1 MGEPMRPTFLVAE
14 DDEDDYALLHGAFEK
29 LCPEAHVI
37 WVRDGEELTEVL
49 FEAGATPPSLL
60 LLDLSMPRKDGR
72 EALKEIR
79 ERGEYDAMPIIV
91 LTTSASDADL
101 RYVSQFRGTSHV
113 TKPVGI
119 SPYEDLVRRAILM
132 TVPPG

>member
-1 MGEPMRPTFLVAE
+1 MRPTFLVAE
-14 DDEDDYALLHGAFEK
+14 DDEDDYEFLHSAFEK
-29 LCPEAHVI
+29 LCPEAYVI
-37 WVRDGEELTEVL
+37 WVRDGEELTELL

-60 LLDLSMPRKDGR
+60 LLDLNMPRKDGR

-79 ERGEYDAMPIIV
+79 ERAEYDAMPIIV

-101 RYVSQFRGTSHV
+101 RYVSQFRGTSYV
-113 TKPVGI
+113 TKPVSI

-132 TVPPG
+132 TVPLG